1 MDILLRI
8 MCTIIID
15 IWIFQ
20 LMMYFQEGAK
30 RDYEMS
36 LKRSEIEE
44 EIKECAEKVIEQV
57 KGDFL
62 E

>member
-1 MDILLRI
+1 
-8 MCTIIID
+8 MCTIIMD
-15 IWIFQ
+15 IWLFQ
-20 LMMYFQEGAK
+20 LIMYYKEGAD

-36 LKRSEIEE
+36 LKRCEIEE

-57 KGDFL
+57 KGDIL